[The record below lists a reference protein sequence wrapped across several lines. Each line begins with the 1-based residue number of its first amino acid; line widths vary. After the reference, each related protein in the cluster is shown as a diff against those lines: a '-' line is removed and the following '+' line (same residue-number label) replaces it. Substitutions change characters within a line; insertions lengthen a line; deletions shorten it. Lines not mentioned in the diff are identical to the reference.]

1 MGLLKSLIPITSLWK
16 ILTSFR
22 NFFYVQSYLLHPC
35 QTACGLFI
43 REAITGQKLE
53 KHLHAKLQET
63 YSKQEGKKENQFQ
76 LKLPIIP
83 IGEGDTSDGI
93 QLKKGFTV
101 YFHIQKITLI

>member
-1 MGLLKSLIPITSLWK
+1 MELLKSLIPITSLWK

-83 IGEGDTSDGI
+83 IGEGDISYGI
-93 QLKKGFTV
+93 QFKKGFTV